1 MRFSRR
7 GRHYFTGARLRGNEL
22 RQLQCP
28 FLQRLGHRSTATV
41 VALNAEA
48 GKRAMS
54 LFKPKDRFFET
65 RVWDSF
71 GRQEAMRTLAI
82 EIALL
87 EPGEITLTMP
97 YVAAYTQQHGFVHA
111 GILATAL
118 DSACG
123 YAAFSLM
130 PEDAAVLTVE
140 FKLNLLAP
148 ARGDRFVFRGKVVK
162 SGRTITVCEAYA
174 FAISGGEEKLIATMS
189 GTLMALFDR
198 ADIRS

>member
-1 MRFSRR
+1 
-7 GRHYFTGARLRGNEL
+7 
-22 RQLQCP
+22 
-28 FLQRLGHRSTATV
+28 
-41 VALNAEA
+41 
-48 GKRAMS
+48 MS
-54 LFKPKDRFFET
+54 LFKPKDLLFET
-65 RVWDSF
+65 RVRDSF

-82 EIALL
+82 EIELL
-87 EPGEITLTMP
+87 EPGEITLIMP

-162 SGRTITVCEAYA
+162 PGRTISVCEAYA
-174 FAISGGEEKLIATMS
+174 FAISAGEEKLIATMS

-198 ADIRS
+198 GDIRS

>member
-1 MRFSRR
+1 
-7 GRHYFTGARLRGNEL
+7 
-22 RQLQCP
+22 
-28 FLQRLGHRSTATV
+28 
-41 VALNAEA
+41 
-48 GKRAMS
+48 MS
-54 LFKPKDRFFET
+54 LFKPKDPLFET
-65 RVWDSF
+65 RVRDSF

-87 EPGEITLTMP
+87 EPGEIALTMP

-148 ARGDRFVFRGKVVK
+148 ARGDRFVFRSKVVK
-162 SGRTITVCEAYA
+162 PGQTITVCEAYA

-198 ADIRS
+198 TDIRS

>member
-1 MRFSRR
+1 
-7 GRHYFTGARLRGNEL
+7 
-22 RQLQCP
+22 
-28 FLQRLGHRSTATV
+28 
-41 VALNAEA
+41 
-48 GKRAMS
+48 MS
-54 LFKPKDRFFET
+54 LFKPKDLFFET

-162 SGRTITVCEAYA
+162 PGRTITVCEAHA

>member
-1 MRFSRR
+1 
-7 GRHYFTGARLRGNEL
+7 
-22 RQLQCP
+22 
-28 FLQRLGHRSTATV
+28 
-41 VALNAEA
+41 
-48 GKRAMS
+48 MS
-54 LFKPKDRFFET
+54 SFKPKDLLFAT
-65 RVWDSF
+65 RVRDSF
-71 GRQEAMRTLAI
+71 ARQEAMRSLAI

-97 YVAAYTQQHGFVHA
+97 YLTAYMQQHGFVHA
-111 GILATAL
+111 GIHATAL

-148 ARGDRFVFRGKVVK
+148 ARGEQFVFKGKVLK
-162 SGRTITVCEAYA
+162 PGRTITVCEAQA
-174 FAISGGEEKLIATMS
+174 FAVGGGEEKLIATMS

-198 ADIRS
+198 AGVRG